1 MEKPKITT
9 FKKLREEFLQAT
21 DTLWKNEI
29 NANIFVAKIMFVNAA
44 ITLLFFILA
53 IFHVIGFNNSV
64 MTRTLLQSFFELAI
78 PAFLC
83 LKLKGE
89 KTWLKIILM
98 LFYCIVFARLEMIMG
113 HNVTLCLVFPVV
125 LSVRYYSR
133 PLTAFVTS
141 ITILL
146 SGIVEYL
153 GVTQKIMRLDLN
165 MVELPAGT
173 VLTLPEYTVLRDAV
187 PVDLIDYNRL
197 WLHTLQHSYMPKMI
211 LFILV
216 ALVCMEI
223 AKRGRIAIFDQ
234 QAETKKTERLSTELN
249 LASQIQNN
257 VLPNIF
263 PVFPDIK
270 EFDLYAS
277 MTPAKEVGG
286 DFYDFFIVDNDH
298 IALVMADVSGKGIPA
313 ALFMMVARTLIKNR
327 TLVGGS
333 PSEIISDVNEQLCDG
348 NVAELFVT
356 VWLGIIEISTGKGVA
371 INAGHEH
378 PAVRKKDGK
387 YELII
392 YKHSPAVAT
401 MEGMKFRQH
410 EFKMDPGDSIF
421 VYTDGVT
428 EATNA
433 SNELFG
439 NDRLIEALN
448 RNPDAAPEEVL
459 ANVKAGIDEFVAD
472 AEQFDD
478 ITMLCLR
485 YNG

>member
-286 DFYDFFIVDNDH
+286 DFYDFFLLDDDH
-298 IALVMADVSGKGIPA
+298 LALVMADVSEKGVPA
-313 ALFMMVARTLIKNR
+313 ALFMVVLIYRWSARSNR
-327 TLVGGS
+327 
-333 PSEIISDVNEQLCDG
+333 C
-348 NVAELFVT
+348 
-356 VWLGIIEISTGKGVA
+356 
-371 INAGHEH
+371 
-378 PAVRKKDGK
+378 
-387 YELII
+387 
-392 YKHSPAVAT
+392 
-401 MEGMKFRQH
+401 EGMPVRH
-410 EFKMDPGDSIF
+410 RP
-421 VYTDGVT
+421 Y
-428 EATNA
+428 
-433 SNELFG
+433 
-439 NDRLIEALN
+439 DRSA
-448 RNPDAAPEEVL
+448 
-459 ANVKAGIDEFVAD
+459 
-472 AEQFDD
+472 
-478 ITMLCLR
+478 
-485 YNG
+485 